1 MGNAWF
7 QSQAREDFNRARR
20 KSFLQSITA
29 LLSNQ
34 TNELVPFEEV
44 RTRINIRGMVSRG
57 LQHVP
62 LSKIIG
68 SEGRYADFDRRFLPR
83 RNQTSG
89 RWQSV
94 DVAHY
99 ASIPLPPVD
108 LYKIG
113 EVFFVKDGNHRV
125 SVARE
130 RGMVEIDAYVTEYMV
145 DVPLDERLSL
155 RTLLLKEEYSDFL
168 EWTGLAAARPEQRIE
183 LSALGG
189 YLELIEHINTHRYY
203 LSKEQDR
210 DVALDEAVASW
221 FDSVYQPVVEAIGQ
235 HKILGQFPGRSEAD
249 LYVWVMQHRRSLQD
263 ESGVDP
269 GPEIATL
276 SLASQYGRRPVLDS
290 MGDTAQRLA
299 ASALT
304 ALVPPR
310 ENPPLELLDFVEWA
324 KLERLCPQAEFRL
337 TEGQDYSRLRDHI
350 LDHRFFLS
358 LDRGEQVPLDEAIEH
373 WCSEYYTPVIGAIR
387 QQAALRHFPGRSETD
402 LYLWIMDHLHYRRQ
416 EGRAIDIP
424 TATAEYTAE
433 FGSSDGVG
441 TAVRSLL
448 EGVGR
453 ALGLKI

>member
-1 MGNAWF
+1 M
-7 QSQAREDFNRARR
+7 
-20 KSFLQSITA
+20 A

-34 TNELVPFEEV
+34 PNELVPFEEV
-44 RTRINIRGMVSRG
+44 RRRINIRGMVSRG

-62 LSKIIG
+62 LDKIIG

-83 RNQTSG
+83 RDQTSG

-99 ASIPLPPVD
+99 AAIPLPPVD

-113 EVFFVKDGNHRV
+113 DVYFVKDGNHRV

-130 RGMVEIDAYVTEYMV
+130 RGLAEIDAYVTEYMV
-145 DVPLDERLSL
+145 DVPLDEQLSL

-168 EWTGLAAARPEQRIE
+168 EWTGLADLRPEQRIE

-203 LSKEQDR
+203 LSNEQGR
-210 DVALDEAVASW
+210 DVPLSEAVASW
-221 FDSVYQPVVEAIGQ
+221 YDTVYLPVVDAIRL
-235 HKILGQFPGRSEAD
+235 HDILAQFPGRTEAD
-249 LYVWVMQHRRSLQD
+249 LYVWIMQHRRTLQE

-269 GPEIATL
+269 GPEAATL
-276 SLASQYGRRPVLDS
+276 SLASQYGRRSVLDT
-290 MGDTAQRLA
+290 MGGTAQRIA

-324 KLERLCPQAEFRL
+324 KLDQLCPDADIRL
-337 TEGQDYSRLRDHI
+337 TEDRDYGRLRDHI

-358 LDRGEQVPLDEAIEH
+358 LDRGEQVSLDEAIDN
-373 WCSEYYTPVIGAIR
+373 WCSEYYMPVLNAIR
-387 QQAALRHFPGRSETD
+387 RQDALRYFPGRTEAD

-416 EGRAIDIP
+416 SGISIDIP
-424 TATAEYTAE
+424 TATAEYRAE
-433 FGSSDGVG
+433 FGSADNVT

-448 EGVGR
+448 DGVGR
-453 ALGLKI
+453 MLGIRG